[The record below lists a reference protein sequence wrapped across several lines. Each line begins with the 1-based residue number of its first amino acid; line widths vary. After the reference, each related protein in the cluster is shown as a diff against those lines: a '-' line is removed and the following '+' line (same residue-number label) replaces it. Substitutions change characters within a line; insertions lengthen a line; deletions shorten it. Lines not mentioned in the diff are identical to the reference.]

1 MLARSRMGVTDNQEG
16 FWSVMVRANWRVIF
30 RFENGT
36 AFDVEL
42 TDYH

>member
-1 MLARSRMGVTDNQEG
+1 MARLTRSGGRRIV
-16 FWSVMVRANWRVIF
+16 F